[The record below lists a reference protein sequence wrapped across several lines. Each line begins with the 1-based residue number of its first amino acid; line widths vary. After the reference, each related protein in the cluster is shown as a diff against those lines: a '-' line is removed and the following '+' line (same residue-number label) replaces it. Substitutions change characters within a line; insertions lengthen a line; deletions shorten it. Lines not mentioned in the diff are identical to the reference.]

1 MDATTAVLTGL
12 GLATAAGLNA
22 YVPLLVVGLLGRIGF
37 LDLTAPYDSLSST
50 PALIALGILLAVEVL
65 ADKVAGVDSVN
76 DVIQTAVRPAA
87 GAVLF
92 AGSIGLLTDL
102 PPWVG
107 VVAGLLP
114 AGGVHA
120 TKAVVRPA
128 VTVSTAGVGNPLVSA
143 VEDVFSLV
151 VSVLA
156 ILAPVL
162 MALLLLVAGGV
173 LWRWWRRRRPPRE
186 GSAVP
191 AAEGS

>member
-22 YVPLLVVGLLGRIGF
+22 YVPLLVVALLGRFGV
-37 LDLTAPYDSLSST
+37 LDLSAPYDSLSST
-50 PALIALGILLAVEVL
+50 PVLIALGVLLAVEVL

-76 DVIQTAVRPAA
+76 DVIQTVVRPAA

-107 VVAGLLP
+107 VVAGLLT

-120 TKAVVRPA
+120 TKAAVRPA
-128 VTVSTAGVGNPLVSA
+128 VTVSTGGLGNPVISA
-143 VEDVFSLV
+143 IEDAVSLV

-162 MALLLLVAGGV
+162 MAVLLVISGAL
-173 LWRWWRRRRPPRE
+173 LWRWWRRRRPRE
-186 GSAVP
+186 SAV
-191 AAEGS
+191 ATL

>member
-1 MDATTAVLTGL
+1 VDATTAVLTGL

-22 YVPLLVVGLLGRIGF
+22 YVPLLVVGLLGHVGA

-50 PALIALGILLAVEVL
+50 PALIVLGVLLAVEVL
-65 ADKVAGVDSVN
+65 ADKVAGVDTVN

-107 VVAGLLP
+107 VVAGLLT

-120 TKAVVRPA
+120 TKAAVRPA
-128 VTVSTAGVGNPLVSA
+128 ITVSTAGVGNPLVSA
-143 VEDVFSLV
+143 VEDAVSLV
-151 VSVLA
+151 VSLLA
-156 ILAPVL
+156 ILAPI
-162 MALLLLVAGGV
+162 LLAVVLLVTGV
-173 LWRWWRRRRPPRE
+173 ALWRWWRRRRRARE
-186 GSAVP
+186 SV
-191 AAEGS
+191 AATP

>member
-22 YVPLLVVGLLGRIGF
+22 YVPLLVVGLLGRFGV
-37 LDLTAPYDSLSST
+37 LDLSAPYDSLSST
-50 PALIALGILLAVEVL
+50 PALIVLAVLLAVEVL
-65 ADKVAGVDSVN
+65 ADKVAGVDSIN
-76 DVIQTAVRPAA
+76 DVIQTVVRPAA

-107 VVAGLLP
+107 VVAGLLT

-120 TKAVVRPA
+120 TKAAVRPA
-128 VTVSTAGVGNPLVSA
+128 VTVSTGGLGNPVVSA
-143 VEDVFSLV
+143 IEDAVSLV

-156 ILAPVL
+156 IVAPVL
-162 MALLLLVAGGV
+162 MAVLLVIGGLL
-173 LWRWWRRRRPPRE
+173 LWRWWRRRRRTRDT
-186 GSAVP
+186 GTAVATP
-191 AAEGS
+191 

>member
-1 MDATTAVLTGL
+1 VDATTAVLTGL

-22 YVPLLVVGLLGRIGF
+22 YVPLLVVGLLGRLGF

-50 PALIALGILLAVEVL
+50 PALIVLAVLLAVEVL

-76 DVIQTAVRPAA
+76 DVIQTVVRPAA

-107 VVAGLLP
+107 VVAGLLT

-120 TKAVVRPA
+120 TKAAVRPA
-128 VTVSTAGVGNPLVSA
+128 VTVSTAGVGNPVVSA
-143 VEDVFSLV
+143 IEDVVSLA
-151 VSVLA
+151 VSLLA
-156 ILAPVL
+156 ILAPI
-162 MALLLLVAGGV
+162 LLAVVMLVTGVV
-173 LWRWWRRRRPPRE
+173 LWRWWRRRRRTR
-186 GSAVP
+186 
-191 AAEGS
+191 AAAATS